1 MNTIFAAESRTE
13 QRVQTAGSAVLGASL
28 LTAAYERHAAALV
41 DYVSGSLVVGDW
53 HRAEDVASEVW
64 LSITKE
70 IDRVDARV
78 LELSWLQM
86 IARSVVRDTK
96 DSGLEVLVAFTG
108 EEPELA
114 VTTADDETAP
124 EPVQESGAQAEFRVA
139 HGSPVRW
146 STADFESY
154 ENFGSV
160 DSIPVPFVDTTA
172 SVTELPAATV
182 GEGVRAA

>member
-1 MNTIFAAESRTE
+1 VNTIFAAEPRTE
-13 QRVQTAGSAVLGASL
+13 QREQTAGSSVLGASL

-41 DYVSGSLVVGDW
+41 EHISASLVAGDW
-53 HRAEDVASEVW
+53 HRAEDVAGEVW
-64 LSITKE
+64 LSITE
-70 IDRVDARV
+70 NIDRVDARV

-86 IARSVVRDTK
+86 IARSVVRATE

-108 EEPELA
+108 EESELA
-114 VTTADDETAP
+114 VTTADGETAP
-124 EPVQESGAQAEFRVA
+124 EPVRESGAQTEFRRT

-146 STADFESY
+146 SAADFESY
-154 ENFGSV
+154 ENLAAA

-172 SVTELPAATV
+172 SVTELPAATA